1 MKTTHL
7 LPALFCGA
15 LLAGAPVQARN
26 YAVCVGINNYY
37 YSAGLD
43 GCVNDAKDFR
53 AALLSDTTRWKSSD
67 VRIITNYSA
76 TELAV
81 RNTIRSFAKRA
92 VKGDTFVYFHSGHGT
107 QHRYSTRTALCMT
120 DYYTWQR
127 GAYSDA
133 ELAADLARFRSGVK
147 VIVVVDACHSG
158 GLMSPKSA
166 DAGRSQISSEALVA
180 SLSAEYRRQAA
191 AQAGSAAAADA
202 KGASV
207 AFMTAAR
214 YYESSIDSYLW
225 KGYDTDG
232 DDLYQYNGRFT
243 YALKLGFNS
252 AGADRNG
259 NSVISFGEDYT
270 YAANFFWQTDW
281 DLDHKPCAKNGTLL
295 GATPAIRVRVDPPN
309 RIDIAVE
316 SIAGHTSSG
325 VPYTYDR
332 TFPFTLFPNEAYAS
346 YADRPGFKNAH
357 GYQIQVLNAA
367 GTTVVYK
374 TVPRSACK
382 TYTWGL
388 DIPASR
394 IGYRFPVGGYRFRV
408 RAYHNG
414 SRAGGYGAW
423 TGWKRFN
430 VTQYN

>member
-1 MKTTHL
+1 MKTTAL
-7 LPALFCGA
+7 LPALMLGA
-15 LLAGAPVQARN
+15 LLAAAPAQGRN
-26 YAVCVGINNYY
+26 YAVCVGINWYDSWSVSDLN
-37 YSAGLD
+37 

-53 AALLSDTTRWKSSD
+53 AALLSDTTRWRSSD
-67 VRIITNYSA
+67 VRLITNYSA

-81 RNTIRSFAKRA
+81 RNTLHQFARRA

-107 QHRYSTRTALCMT
+107 QYRYTTRTALCMT
-120 DYYTWQR
+120 NYYDWQH

-158 GLMSPKSA
+158 GLMSPKGA
-166 DAGRSQISSEALVA
+166 PARKPVSSEDLVD

-191 AQAGSAAAADA
+191 AQYGSVEAAEA

-214 YYESSIDSYLW
+214 YYESSLDSYLM

-232 DDLYQYNGRFT
+232 DEVYQYNGKFT
-243 YALKLGFNS
+243 YALLRGFDS

-259 NSVISFGEDYT
+259 NSVISFGEDYN
-270 YAANFFWQTDW
+270 YAVNYFHENYWHWSHA
-281 DLDHKPCAKNGTLL
+281 PCAKNGRLL
-295 GATPAIRVRVDPPN
+295 GSTPAIRVRVDPPN
-309 RIDIAVE
+309 RIDLDSRAID
-316 SIAGHTSSG
+316 GYTSTG
-325 VPYTYDR
+325 VPYTFER
-332 TFPFTLFPNEAYAS
+332 TFNFTLFPNEAYDS
-346 YADRPGFKNAH
+346 YVNRPGYKNAH
-357 GYQIQVLNAA
+357 GYQIQVLNAN

-374 TVPRSACK
+374 TVPRNACE

-388 DIPASR
+388 DIPADR

-430 VTQYN
+430 VTE